1 MKDRNNKI
9 DCVDWSIASS
19 QKSVAPWRG
28 TTRQEYERNEKKKTK
43 KRLGVE
49 CQRLRTETWAKTAN
63 RKCRAAALSGH
74 CWRDLCKAPVNEN
87 SRQLKTSSLSHAT
100 WHAQAQYNLMKR
112 EAKQRQQASSQMV
125 ACQRSGWLHHVFFH
139 MLAPLSWLQVK
150 YNQCHTKLDVITVHN
165 KEKKSDNNNKTK
177 KKGPLFYISF
187 HPFI

>member
-9 DCVDWSIASS
+9 GCVDWSIASS

-28 TTRQEYERNEKKKTK
+28 TTRQEYERNEKKKK
-43 KRLGVE
+43 EARRGVPKVTH
-49 CQRLRTETWAKTAN
+49 RTWAKTAN
-63 RKCRAAALSGH
+63 RKCRAAALSGN

-150 YNQCHTKLDVITVHN
+150 YNQCHTKLDVITIHN
-165 KEKKSDNNNKTK
+165 EEKKITTTRRRRR
-177 KKGPLFYISF
+177 KGLCFFLSIR
-187 HPFI
+187 PFI